1 MLRYVEAQQS
11 KKNCIFSFHCA
22 CLALSLH
29 KIGCDS
35 AMKIKNAFFLF
46 IALALHYLCTHNDK

>member
-11 KKNCIFSFHCA
+11 KKKRVFSFHCA
-22 CLALSLH
+22 RLVLSLD
-29 KIGCDS
+29 KIGCGS

-46 IALALHYLCTHNDK
+46 IALALHYL